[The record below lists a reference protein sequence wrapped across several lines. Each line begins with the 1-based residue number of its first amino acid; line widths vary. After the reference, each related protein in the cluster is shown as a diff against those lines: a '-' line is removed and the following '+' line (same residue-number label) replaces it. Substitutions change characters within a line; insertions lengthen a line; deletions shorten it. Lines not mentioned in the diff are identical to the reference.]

1 MKHNWNF
8 FQNESADAEKKAL
21 LPVLVIPLVVIVL
34 MIVIVL
40 ADYGKKR
47 TEESAAVTETAETQ
61 EQEPETMAETG
72 ESAETETD
80 AEAEAETEASEE
92 NGDPYT
98 TENLTH
104 DSVPEVL
111 SLMKKYFTARASGD
125 ADTMNEIYGV
135 SGLSFTEL
143 EHEKT
148 RLRSNSKYVQDFEN
162 ITTYV
167 RDGVT
172 ADSWLV
178 YALADIK
185 FHSVKTAAPM
195 IMWCYVEKDSEG
207 NFHIINDTDL
217 SENVL
222 QFVETSN
229 HSEEVRK
236 LASSVNVKL
245 KEALNSDEDLN
256 SVYGVLRDGSPVY
269 DDTAVLNRWLDVT
282 EKDKNSR
289 SATFYNTLPLHDGNH
304 YPGVSKTADYKAR
317 AQKFFDELDAFFT
330 ELEKSGRKV
339 MVVVVP
345 EHGGAL
351 KGDRMQV
358 SGLRDIPSPSITDVP
373 VGVKFFGMKA
383 PHQGAPIV
391 IDQPSSFLAISDLV
405 VRVLDGKI
413 FTEDNVDWKKLTS
426 GLPQTAPVSENSN
439 AVVIQYQDKPYVRLN
454 GGDWVPY
461 PQ

>member
-1 MKHNWNF
+1 
-8 FQNESADAEKKAL
+8 
-21 LPVLVIPLVVIVL
+21 
-34 MIVIVL
+34 
-40 ADYGKKR
+40 
-47 TEESAAVTETAETQ
+47 
-61 EQEPETMAETG
+61 
-72 ESAETETD
+72 
-80 AEAEAETEASEE
+80 
-92 NGDPYT
+92 
-98 TENLTH
+98 
-104 DSVPEVL
+104 
-111 SLMKKYFTARASGD
+111 MKKYFTARASGD

-148 RLRSNSKYVQDFEN
+148 RLRSNSKYVQEFEN

-269 DDTAVLNRWLDVT
+269 DDGQEPEVVIGEEESSGSGTDSVEAEVSVG
-282 EKDKNSR
+282 EES
-289 SATFYNTLPLHDGNH
+289 
-304 YPGVSKTADYKAR
+304 SKT
-317 AQKFFDELDAFFT
+317 ET
-330 ELEKSGRKV
+330 ESVAEPQST
-339 MVVVVP
+339 
-345 EHGGAL
+345 EETGA
-351 KGDRMQV
+351 
-358 SGLRDIPSPSITDVP
+358 
-373 VGVKFFGMKA
+373 A
-383 PHQGAPIV
+383 A
-391 IDQPSSFLAISDLV
+391 
-405 VRVLDGKI
+405 
-413 FTEDNVDWKKLTS
+413 N
-426 GLPQTAPVSENSN
+426 
-439 AVVIQYQDKPYVRLN
+439 
-454 GGDWVPY
+454 
-461 PQ
+461 

>member
-8 FQNESADAEKKAL
+8 FQNESADEEKKAL

-47 TEESAAVTETAETQ
+47 TEEPAAVTETAETQ

-80 AEAEAETEASEE
+80 AAAEVETEASEE
-92 NGDPYT
+92 NGDPYA

-207 NFHIINDTDL
+207 SFHIINDTDL

-236 LASSVNVKL
+236 QASSVNVKL

-269 DDTAVLNRWLDVT
+269 DDGQEPEVVIGEEESSGSGTVSVEAEVSVGEESSETETESVAEPQNT
-282 EKDKNSR
+282 EK
-289 SATFYNTLPLHDGNH
+289 T
-304 YPGVSKTADYKAR
+304 
-317 AQKFFDELDAFFT
+317 
-330 ELEKSGRKV
+330 
-339 MVVVVP
+339 
-345 EHGGAL
+345 GA
-351 KGDRMQV
+351 
-358 SGLRDIPSPSITDVP
+358 
-373 VGVKFFGMKA
+373 A
-383 PHQGAPIV
+383 A
-391 IDQPSSFLAISDLV
+391 
-405 VRVLDGKI
+405 
-413 FTEDNVDWKKLTS
+413 N
-426 GLPQTAPVSENSN
+426 
-439 AVVIQYQDKPYVRLN
+439 
-454 GGDWVPY
+454 
-461 PQ
+461 

>member
-8 FQNESADAEKKAL
+8 FQNESADEEKKAL

-47 TEESAAVTETAETQ
+47 TEEPAAVTETAETQ

-80 AEAEAETEASEE
+80 TAAEAETEASEE

-207 NFHIINDTDL
+207 NFHIINDADL

-269 DDTAVLNRWLDVT
+269 DDGQ
-282 EKDKNSR
+282 E
-289 SATFYNTLPLHDGNH
+289 
-304 YPGVSKTADYKAR
+304 
-317 AQKFFDELDAFFT
+317 
-330 ELEKSGRKV
+330 
-339 MVVVVP
+339 P
-345 EHGGAL
+345 E
-351 KGDRMQV
+351 
-358 SGLRDIPSPSITDVP
+358 
-373 VGVKFFGMKA
+373 
-383 PHQGAPIV
+383 
-391 IDQPSSFLAISDLV
+391 
-405 VRVLDGKI
+405 
-413 FTEDNVDWKKLTS
+413 
-426 GLPQTAPVSENSN
+426 
-439 AVVIQYQDKPYVRLN
+439 VVIGEEESSGSGTDSVEAEVSV
-454 GGDWVPY
+454 GEESSETETESVAE
-461 PQ
+461 PQSTEETGTAAN